1 MPSMTDPSTA
11 MLSFQKA
18 LLARRLRL
26 EKGRV
31 TLSVHFHMDQAAG
44 KGRFTYVQL
53 DGQTVVA
60 FATFVQ
66 NCYFNDRP
74 NFAAGYAVPEA
85 YRNQGRAK
93 SIFRAGIAE
102 LQNGFRG
109 HPPFYVEA
117 VVSVSNRASL
127 KVAEAVLGGKPEALN
142 DELSGEPALRYA
154 HLFETVS

>member
-31 TLSVHFHMDQAAG
+31 TLSVHFHMDQATG

-66 NCYFNDRP
+66 NGYFNDRP